1 MNYGGERE
9 REAIVR
15 GSHENDNDGVLMI
28 RADRRLAFA
37 CLVSAD
43 SFDSRNI
50 GICVLQTMLGDR
62 SFEDGIRFVPF

>member
-1 MNYGGERE
+1 MNYGGERAK
-9 REAIVR
+9 AIVR
-15 GSHENDNDGVLMI
+15 GSRENDNDGVLMI

-43 SFDSRNI
+43 LFDSRNI